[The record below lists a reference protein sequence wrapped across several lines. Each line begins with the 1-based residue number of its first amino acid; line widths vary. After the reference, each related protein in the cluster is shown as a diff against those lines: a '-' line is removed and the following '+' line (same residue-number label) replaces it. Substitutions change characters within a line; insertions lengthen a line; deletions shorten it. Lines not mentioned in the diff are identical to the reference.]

1 MFENSGAKS
10 ASASLLLTLLFF
22 KMDKVE
28 LRIDENGRRW
38 LYTDDVARM
47 DEDGY
52 FYIAQ
57 RKKDMILV
65 SGFNVYPSEIEAVL
79 YAHPAVMEAAVIGV
93 SDTYRGEAVKACVVL
108 KPEANVA
115 AEELVAHCKTQLA
128 VYKVPGIVEIRESL
142 PKTAIGK
149 ILHRVLREEAQSK

>member
-1 MFENSGAKS
+1 
-10 ASASLLLTLLFF
+10 
-22 KMDKVE
+22 
-28 LRIDENGRRW
+28 
-38 LYTDDVARM
+38 
-47 DEDGY
+47 
-52 FYIAQ
+52 
-57 RKKDMILV
+57 MILV

-93 SDTYRGEAVKACVVL
+93 SDAYRGEAVKACVVL